1 MNILRPLTI
10 RRSRQPTAAA
20 ELSALGVMIEPCASI
35 EQRGW
40 LALREMLWPH
50 CSREEH
56 LEEMRSFL
64 SDTERFTQFVCYSES
79 GQPVGFVEASVRHDY
94 VNGTS
99 TSPVAFLEGIY
110 VIPEFR
116 RKGLASQLI
125 TAVTSWVQ
133 LRGCKELASDTP
145 LDNEV
150 SQAVHRALGF
160 RETERIVC
168 FVKSLGSE

>member
-1 MNILRPLTI
+1 MIKPCVSPCVSIT
-10 RRSRQPTAAA
+10 QP
-20 ELSALGVMIEPCASI
+20 
-35 EQRGW
+35 GW
-40 LALREMLWPH
+40 LTLREELWQG
-50 CSREEH
+50 SREEH

-64 SDTERFTQFVCYSES
+64 SEPERFAQFVCYSED

-116 RKGLASQLI
+116 RKGFASQLI
-125 TAVTSWVQ
+125 AAVAAWGRS
-133 LRGCKELASDTP
+133 RGCKELASDTP
-145 LDNEV
+145 LDNNV

-160 RETERIVC
+160 TETERVIY